1 MAGIRMKLKSIGAPV
16 LDTFAAAG
24 TLEGSATTYGSKTW
38 TKVGTGDTAVS
49 KSGGVV
55 RATSG
60 TTNSLL
66 VLDTGT
72 HNFDAGMKISKL
84 RAPTSITALIVRA
97 GSDTTYFSLS
107 LRLDGSNPAY
117 TLLKRNGG
125 TNTQLIATGVAPK
138 EGDMVLLSI
147 RNHVATVIVNGV
159 SLGSATLDAYGSNYN
174 AGLLFNGTDTTTEIH
189 DFAVYPVL

>member
-1 MAGIRMKLKSIGAPV
+1 MAGIRMKLKSIGAPI

-24 TLEGSATTYGSKTW
+24 TLEGSTTTYGSKTW
-38 TKVGTGDTAVS
+38 TKVGTGDTGVS

-55 RATSG
+55 RATGG
-60 TTNSLL
+60 TTNTLL

-84 RAPTSITALIVRA
+84 RAPTSITAIIVRA

-117 TLLKRNGG
+117 TLLKRSGG
-125 TNTQLIATGVAPK
+125 TNTQLITTGVAPQ

-159 SLGSATLDAYGSNYN
+159 SLGSAALDAYGANYN